1 MRYLKSD
8 AKRPEYLRGVPEQRV
23 RECELHDLFKLY
35 AAWDAVEKVQEDSFF
50 VNRVKSIPNGWRDL
64 RMLRSM
70 LEKLVNAIMWT
81 IPAEKIEGVSRT
93 VSRMRYSVTQGKA
106 ATKPNE
112 NKEQIVSSWEIDAL
126 VEAAHENKCRL
137 CAGDNCGQCQLG
149 KALDNLVAYDRD
161 GGSWSMIDIEVGS

>member
-8 AKRPEYLRGVPEQRV
+8 SKKPEYLANVPEQRV

-50 VNRVKSIPNGWRDL
+50 VKRVKSIQNGWRDL
-64 RMLRSM
+64 RMLRAI

-81 IPAEKIEGVSRT
+81 IPAEKVEGVART
-93 VSRMRYSVTQGKA
+93 ATRMRYSITQGKA
-106 ATKPNE
+106 VTRPNE
-112 NKEQIVSSWEIDAL
+112 NKEQIVSARELDAL
-126 VEAAHENKCRL
+126 IKAAHENKCRL
-137 CAGDNCGQCQLG
+137 CDEDCNRCELG
-149 KALDNLVAYDRD
+149 KALDNLVAIDRN